1 MSPPRRKLPAQVT
14 RALELVAPGTD
25 LRIAIENIIRAQNGA
40 LIIVDRPEKL
50 EELGIISGG
59 MRVELEFAPM
69 RLYELAKMDGAIVV
83 SPSISTIH
91 YANAHLSPDPSYES
105 DESGMRHLA
114 ADRTAQQTG
123 SLVIAVSERRRVV
136 SLYQGSY
143 GLHILEDIGVV
154 LSKANSAIATL
165 EKFTL
170 RMREEARGL
179 TVHEYDGAV
188 TLREI
193 VGAVVTFEYLVRI
206 GEEIEAYVRE
216 LGSEGRLIEMQLEQ
230 AFHGVPEQYEAML
243 KDYIP
248 EEADYDSVREEL
260 ATFSAEQLSDSFE
273 LCRALGYSPAGPLED
288 VFIEPRGYRQLERVP
303 RLPSRV
309 AESLIKEF
317 GSLKELLEASE
328 EELDEV
334 EGVGQARARA
344 IHRGLERQRSLETT
358 GEVPGDGS
366 R

>member
-1 MSPPRRKLPAQVT
+1 VSPPRRKLPAQVT

-40 LIIVDRPEKL
+40 LIVVDRPEKL

-260 ATFSAEQLSDSFE
+260 ATFSAEQLSDSVE
-273 LCRALGYSPAGPLED
+273 LVRALGYSPTGPLED
-288 VFIEPRGYRQLERVP
+288 IFVKPRGYRQLERVP
-303 RLPSRV
+303 RLPRRV

-358 GEVPGDGS
+358 GDVP
-366 R
+366 